1 MEPCIEQSS
10 RMNSGYGFHCQRGTR
25 LQDWAKAKKEK
36 EKEKEKKGGEKK
48 ARQLDPVLRFC
59 VFVVC
64 ALSGLLCAPYCRPV
78 TGTVVK
84 RVSGCRRFCTI
95 LIPTSRK

>member
-10 RMNSGYGFHCQRGTR
+10 RMNSGYGFHCQRGMR

-48 ARQLDPVLRFC
+48 ARQLDPVLRFAFRC
-59 VFVVC
+59 VC
-64 ALSGLLCAPYCRPV
+64 AVGAAVRPV
-78 TGTVVK
+78 LSARHGYRGQTCVWL
-84 RVSGCRRFCTI
+84 SA
-95 LIPTSRK
+95 LLHDSHSH